1 MAIDTVFL
9 VTAADQS
16 HSRSVRVLSTVASMK
31 LRSCIMSLTGLAGIV
46 LWQPVIAQEASVEI
60 ASGETA
66 NGPAE
71 PETSDPS
78 DEIIVNG
85 ARLRIS
91 KIKSDLTIISQQ
103 VSGQLARYQDPV
115 CVHVSGF
122 PEDSAKV
129 IESAIASLATAA
141 GLEIA
146 GISCR
151 PNLTV
156 IVAPDGREFVERMK
170 IARPELFAQL
180 TGLRRRQ
187 LLEQSGPSWSW
198 QSIEPKRADGGPV
211 EYISEISQPGAPP
224 RFVPKGSYMVQGARL
239 SRLALPT
246 RHDVTGTFV
255 VIEQAATIGLTLQQ
269 IADYAG
275 MLALSG
281 ANERSLDHLSA
292 PSILKVFLCEGQSW
306 CPEAA
311 TDFDTAFLKARYSG
325 SADLAA
331 DKDLMRIASS
341 ITKELS
347 ATPLG
352 SEDSAN

>member
-1 MAIDTVFL
+1 
-9 VTAADQS
+9 
-16 HSRSVRVLSTVASMK
+16 MK

-60 ASGETA
+60 TSGETA

-156 IVAPDGREFVERMK
+156 IVAPDGRQFVERMK

-211 EYISEISQPGAPP
+211 QYISELIIDPSKPP
-224 RFVPKGSYMVQGARL
+224 QRLPKGAYQVEGARL
-239 SRLALPT
+239 SRSALPT

-281 ANERSLDHLSA
+281 ANERSLDNLSA

-347 ATPLG
+347 VTPLG

>member
-1 MAIDTVFL
+1 
-9 VTAADQS
+9 
-16 HSRSVRVLSTVASMK
+16 MK
-31 LRSCIMSLTGLAGIV
+31 LLSCIMSLTGLAGIE

-60 ASGETA
+60 ASGEIA
-66 NGPAE
+66 NSPAE
-71 PETSDPS
+71 PEKSDSS

-85 ARLRIS
+85 ARLRVS
-91 KIKSDLTIISQQ
+91 KIKSDLAIISQEF
-103 VSGQLARYQDPV
+103 SGQLARYQDPI

-129 IESAIASLATAA
+129 IGSAIASLAAKS
-141 GLEIA
+141 GLRIA
-146 GISCR
+146 EISCR

-156 IVAPDGREFVERMK
+156 IVAPDGRQFVEQMK
-170 IARPELFAQL
+170 LARPELFAQL
-180 TGLRRRQ
+180 TGLQRRQ

-211 EYISEISQPGAPP
+211 RYISELIIDPSTPP
-224 RFVPKGSYMVQGARL
+224 QRLPKGAYQVDGARL

-255 VIEQAATIGLTLQQ
+255 VIEQSATIGLTLQQ

-281 ANERSLDHLSA
+281 ANERSLDNLSA
-292 PSILKVFLCEGQSW
+292 LSILKLFLCEEQSS

-331 DKDLMRIASS
+331 DRDLMRIASS
-341 ITKELS
+341 ILKELS
-347 ATPLG
+347 APPLDLEDR
-352 SEDSAN
+352 SE